1 MAQCSSPADL
11 SEATKT
17 KKVAIITG
25 ITGQVT
31 IPTSGFLVTML
42 LILLYTPLVI
52 PHHHHCRVY
61 GVINGDLAYCTDD
74 V

>member
-52 PHHHHCRVY
+52 PPTTTTVEFMVSSMETLHTV
-61 GVINGDLAYCTDD
+61 
-74 V
+74 

>member
-17 KKVAIITG
+17 RKVAIITG

-31 IPTSGFLVTML
+31 NTNIRFPRNDAPDDPSGYFHLPATIVDFMVSSMET
-42 LILLYTPLVI
+42 
-52 PHHHHCRVY
+52 
-61 GVINGDLAYCTDD
+61 LAYCIDD

>member
-31 IPTSGFLVTML
+31 NTNIRFPCNDAPADSSGYFHLPATTVDFMVSSMET
-42 LILLYTPLVI
+42 
-52 PHHHHCRVY
+52 
-61 GVINGDLAYCTDD
+61 LAYCIDD